1 MLLSAGGPSATS
13 VRPPRSP
20 GAGPVLPSRPMQLTT
35 RALLLFCLAAL
46 GCRSNSSPSGSTP
59 TGPPSGNTS
68 ASAPSNT
75 PDAPAPSTSA
85 PSLPPPLPATPP
97 APVDPAALTSA
108 ASGMRDL
115 AVDLYRRLAKTKPGN
130 FAFSPASISSAF
142 ALTWPGAHGETAAEL
157 GRVLHFNG
165 APTNVLAAHGAL
177 LGHGAPGCELATGN
191 SAWLQNGLTLA
202 PAYAQALRQ
211 AANMELIP
219 ADFQAQPQQEV
230 ERINA
235 WVAQRT
241 QDRIK
246 DLLSSNALDTFTR
259 LVLANAV
266 YFKGTWKD
274 PFEKQATRDKPF
286 RLLNGKTVSTPR
298 MHRTGRYRY
307 FSNES
312 LQVLEMPYACGDIAM
327 VVLLPGGE
335 PPAKA
340 LRRVE
345 DALTSPQLQSWL
357 DRLSSQ
363 EVGVSLPR
371 FELEERLPLRPELE
385 ALGVRL
391 AFSDNADFR
400 GITPDAEI
408 KIGEAFHKSWMKVD
422 EEGTEAAAAT
432 AVAMLSMGAPLI
444 HPFVVDRPF
453 LFLIRN
459 TKTGAILF
467 MGRVAD
473 PR

>member
-1 MLLSAGGPSATS
+1 M
-13 VRPPRSP
+13 
-20 GAGPVLPSRPMQLTT
+20 LPSRPMQLTS

-46 GCRSNSSPSGSTP
+46 GCRSNSSPSG
-59 TGPPSGNTS
+59 NTS
-68 ASAPSNT
+68 ASAPSNA

-85 PSLPPPLPATPP
+85 LSLPPPLPATPP
-97 APVDPAALTSA
+97 APVDAVALTSA

-157 GRVLHFNG
+157 GRVLHFSG
-165 APTNVLAAHGAL
+165 APTDVLAAHGAL

-191 SAWLQNGLTLA
+191 SAWIQNGLTLA

-219 ADFQAQPQQEV
+219 ADFQAQPQREV

-241 QDRIK
+241 QERIK
-246 DLLSSNALDTFTR
+246 DLLPSNALDTFTR

-312 LQVLEMPYACGDIAM
+312 LQVLEMPYGCGDIAM

-335 PPAKA
+335 PPEQDPFSPKPAPAPTVPPAKA

-363 EVGVSLPR
+363 EVGISLPR
-371 FELEERLPLRPELE
+371 FELEEQLPLRPELE

-391 AFSDNADFR
+391 AFSDSADFR

-408 KIGEAFHKSWMKVD
+408 KIGGAFHKIWMKVD

-432 AVAMLSMGAPLI
+432 VVEMQTLGAPLI
-444 HPFVVDRPF
+444 RPFVVDRPF